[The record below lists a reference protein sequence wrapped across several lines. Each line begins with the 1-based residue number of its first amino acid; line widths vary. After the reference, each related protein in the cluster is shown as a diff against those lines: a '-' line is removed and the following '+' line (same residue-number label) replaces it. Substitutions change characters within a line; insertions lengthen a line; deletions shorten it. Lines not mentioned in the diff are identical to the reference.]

1 MENSTDISIWISD
14 FAYIIKIG
22 LIIFIIFAF
31 LWKSLETRES
41 FDFSQVLKNFAVSL
55 FLGLFAWYA
64 PSFLLKMYGYETSG
78 LNDKNSKKEKIV
90 ELSENEKMEKLNA
103 YRKNNQKDILLADK
117 TETEYYLNYLKKNNL
132 DKTALK

>member
-1 MENSTDISIWISD
+1 
-14 FAYIIKIG
+14 
-22 LIIFIIFAF
+22 
-31 LWKSLETRES
+31 
-41 FDFSQVLKNFAVSL
+41 
-55 FLGLFAWYA
+55 
-64 PSFLLKMYGYETSG
+64 MYGYETSG